1 MRHLRKERPSPRH
14 LRQGLLTDVSGRR
27 TFGILVPAGLVA
39 ALAAGL
45 MLALSSCGTRAPAG
59 AGHARAS
66 WYELVSTV
74 FQSVGAADASP
85 QVPALPWTVQSRV
98 ADMAFLGD
106 TLYCA
111 VNGAGVAAVDSD
123 ASGALKFTYHYDA
136 PIFAHRTITTLIPR
150 HGELMIHLYYNA
162 LLNDAKP
169 EELLLRGVSLVSFLP
184 GQKDFSF
191 LIPPYQ
197 RKNRSGRQSGLPP
210 SRRTS
215 SISEWK
221 YTDSSQTQFAYTRYR
236 ADLQLEAGSNRD
248 AYMAALG
255 TASLSGADVP
265 AAYSAFFDECGSR
278 IQGRAARHR
287 AALQSALAHLS
298 RPEVFPFRARA
309 GFHSRGPR
317 PGRSRCPVCPSS
329 GRPGAGTGS
338 CVPAGVFHA
347 PATSRWFPLHGFRKE
362 GRHHYCLMGGDA
374 VHPGGK
380 SGDHCGQRDPV
391 ESDGRRQRYM
401 APLAVAGTPPGWL
414 EVLRKCS
421 RSKTTGSSI

>member
-1 MRHLRKERPSPRH
+1 
-14 LRQGLLTDVSGRR
+14 
-27 TFGILVPAGLVA
+27 
-39 ALAAGL
+39 
-45 MLALSSCGTRAPAG
+45 MLALSSCDPG
-59 AGHARAS
+59 AGCACHARAS

-197 RKNRSGRQSGLPP
+197 RKNPEWEAVGFAP
-210 SRRTS
+210 
-215 SISEWK
+215 ISENEFDFEWK

-278 IQGRAARHR
+278 IQGRAAGT
-287 AALQSALAHLS
+287 ALHFKVRS
-298 RPEVFPFRARA
+298 RTSPVQRYFRSGARA

-317 PGRSRCPVCPSS
+317 PGRSRCPVCASS

-362 GRHHYCLMGGDA
+362 GRHHSCLMGGDA

-391 ESDGRRQRYM
+391 ESDGRRQRYTGTLGGCGD
-401 APLAVAGTPPGWL
+401 APRLA
-414 EVLRKCS
+414 
-421 RSKTTGSSI
+421 

>member
-45 MLALSSCGTRAPAG
+45 MLALSSCGPRAPAG

-197 RKNRSGRQSGLPP
+197 RKNPEWEAVGFAP
-210 SRRTS
+210 
-215 SISEWK
+215 ISENEFDFEWK

-278 IQGRAARHR
+278 IQGRAAGT
-287 AALQSALAHLS
+287 ALHFKVRSRTSPVQRYFRSGLEQDSILVVHVLDEAGVLYALLPDGQVLEQAPASPLES
-298 RPEVFPFRARA
+298 FTLPPLPAGFRYTDFVKKGDIIIASWEETQFIQVERA
-309 GFHSRGPR
+309 GII
-317 PGRSRCPVCPSS
+317 
-329 GRPGAGTGS
+329 
-338 CVPAGVFHA
+338 
-347 PATSRWFPLHGFRKE
+347 
-362 GRHHYCLMGGDA
+362 A
-374 VHPGGK
+374 V
-380 SGDHCGQRDPV
+380 SVTR
-391 ESDGRRQRYM
+391 
-401 APLAVAGTPPGWL
+401 
-414 EVLRKCS
+414 
-421 RSKTTGSSI
+421 